1 MVELL
6 LFVAVVCASFGIV
19 AVTCA
24 LFWYRVERS
33 RLYQR
38 KSLGRPIRDNSRLY
52 QNNRKLKA
60 INLAF
65 KANDLA

>member
-6 LFVAVVCASFGIV
+6 LFVVVVCASFGIV

-24 LFWYRVERS
+24 LFWHMVERP
-33 RLYQR
+33 RLYQHEF
-38 KSLGRPIRDNSRLY
+38 LGRPIRDNSRLC

-65 KANDLA
+65 KANELA